1 MIERRSR
8 LAPVLPLVLLG
19 LLLTDDA
26 AAAKIK
32 EPETGV
38 LFPTTRSWGRHKMRA
53 VGAAVREKFGFDVSA
68 GCFYIDAK
76 LGKEKLLAF
85 LGSDQGQGVYA
96 GGKLDKKKLL
106 GNAAFFRWLIRS
118 DLPMSIDMT
127 FVRDV
132 GEDKVKNGYRKGLD
146 KTLKDKAVRD
156 RFVAQIKGEIKEYKH
171 ITLNFLPGGKV
182 ILQYMGKT
190 HKAIVSKPLARALLS
205 IYFGARPIN
214 NEIKRNLVGRIDG
227 LLK

>member
-1 MIERRSR
+1 MLERKRM
-8 LAPVLPLVLLG
+8 LTLVLVPLA
-19 LLLTDDA
+19 LLVA
-26 AAAKIK
+26 GSAFAGQIK

-38 LFPTTRSWGRHKMRA
+38 AFPATRSWGRYKMRA
-53 VGAAVREKFGFDVSA
+53 VGVTVREKFSFDVYA

-76 LGKEKLLAF
+76 LGREKLLAF
-85 LGSDQGQGVYA
+85 VKSDKARGAYA
-96 GGKLDKKKLL
+96 GGRLDKKKLQ
-106 GNAAFFRWLIRS
+106 GNAAFYRWLIHA
-118 DLPMSIDMT
+118 DLPASIDMT

-132 GEDKVKNGYRKGLD
+132 DEDKIKDGYREGLD

-156 RFVAQIKGEIKEYKH
+156 RFIAQIKGEMKEYKH

-190 HKAIVSKPLARALLS
+190 HKPIVSKPLARALLS
-205 IYFGARPIN
+205 IYFGPKPIN
-214 NEIKRNLVGRIDG
+214 GEIKRNLVGRIDA

>member
-1 MIERRSR
+1 MIERKSK
-8 LAPVLPLVLLG
+8 LTPVLPLALLG
-19 LLLTDDA
+19 LLLTAEA

-38 LFPTTRSWGRHKMRA
+38 LFPTARIWGRYKMRA
-53 VGAAVREKFGFDVSA
+53 VGVAVREKFGFDVYA
-68 GCFYIDAK
+68 GCLYIDAA
-76 LGKEKLLAF
+76 LGREKLKAF
-85 LGSDQGQGVYA
+85 LGSSEGKGAYA
-96 GGKLDKKKLL
+96 GGALDQKKLL
-106 GNAAFFRWLIRS
+106 RNAAFFRWLIRS

-132 GEDKVKNGYRKGLD
+132 GEDKVKNGYREGLD

-156 RFVAQIKGEIKEYKH
+156 RFVGQIKGEIKEYKH

-190 HKAIVSKPLARALLS
+190 HKAIVSKPLAQALLS
-205 IYFGARPIN
+205 IYFGKRPIN
-214 NEIKRNLVGRIDG
+214 DEIKRNLVGRIGG
-227 LLK
+227 LLR